1 METKTTKQTQ
11 KQLIMEYPNR
21 NIVIIQEDKN
31 DIVLRVEDNNKLV
44 GYLCGSD
51 IMLLLHKRQQ

>member
-1 METKTTKQTQ
+1 
-11 KQLIMEYPNR
+11 MEYPNR

-31 DIVLRVEDNNKLV
+31 DVVLRIEDNNKFV

-51 IMLLLHKRQQ
+51 IMSLLHKKQQ